1 MSSVDQKL
9 TRLAIK
15 PQADSHIVPDQDR
28 CADCTTRPC
37 IPACPAELW
46 ALNDETGEM
55 TVEFAGCLECG
66 TCLLVCP
73 LGAVEWSYPD
83 GMFGVQFRYG

>member
-1 MSSVDQKL
+1 MSRVADKL
-9 TRLAIK
+9 TTVAIK
-15 PQADSHIVPDQDR
+15 PQADSHIVPDQAK
-28 CADCTTRPC
+28 CATCTARPC

-46 ALNDETGEM
+46 ELNDETGEM

-66 TCLLVCP
+66 TCMLVCP
-73 LGAVEWSYPD
+73 LDAVDWQIPE